1 MNSDHNDLEKIEDG
15 LSNKLIYRITEKE
28 NTKIII
34 DFSRDKQ
41 EFKNFLTVY
50 EILQKINISIPKI
63 YEVNQKQYKIY
74 MQDFGK
80 NRFNKIYNKDNL
92 YKLLKLAVENI
103 IVIQNESNL
112 NNLKNLKEYTFEDL
126 KIELKEF
133 VTYYIPNNK
142 NSNFPTSKF
151 YESWKSIFY
160 SQNYNMKNFVHKD
173 FEFVN
178 LFFLE
183 NCESHL
189 QCGIIDF
196 QSAFKG
202 FIGWDLISLLENPRI
217 NFTRDYNDKLIEYFY
232 DNTSIIENFNTFLE
246 QYYVLSLARQTRLLG
261 RWRKLLSTNNDNK
274 YLNYLKITKSRTIA
288 TLNNIKNY
296 ELRSMYEKYLKYKN
310 KVLLKNTI
318 DFFTNI
324 GCDEILINT
333 HYLHN
338 KIKKYLDKNFKKYP
352 IQIIYEKKILGTGGG
367 VKNIFNYTNRKKICV
382 VNSDI
387 FWNNKNKSHIKY
399 FLSNYQDVSHCK
411 MLLSKDINFLGL
423 KKENGDFNLKR
434 NIVINSKN
442 KNLYFLFL
450 NLKN

>member
-74 MQDFGK
+74 MEDFGK

-133 VTYYIPNNK
+133 VTYYIPTNK

-151 YESWKSIFY
+151 YESWKSLFY
-160 SQNYNMKNFVHKD
+160 YQNYNMKNFVHKD

-178 LFFLE
+178 LFFFE

-196 QSAFKG
+196 QSAYKG

-217 NFTRDYNDKLIEYFY
+217 NFTRDYNDKLIKYFY
-232 DNTSIIENFNTFLE
+232 DNTSIIGNFDTFLE

-261 RWRKLLSTNNDNK
+261 RWRKLLSINNDNK

-288 TLNNIKNY
+288 TLNNIKDY
-296 ELRSMYEKYLKYKN
+296 QLRSMYEKYL
-310 KVLLKNTI
+310 
-318 DFFTNI
+318 
-324 GCDEILINT
+324 
-333 HYLHN
+333 
-338 KIKKYLDKNFKKYP
+338 
-352 IQIIYEKKILGTGGG
+352 
-367 VKNIFNYTNRKKICV
+367 
-382 VNSDI
+382 
-387 FWNNKNKSHIKY
+387 
-399 FLSNYQDVSHCK
+399 
-411 MLLSKDINFLGL
+411 
-423 KKENGDFNLKR
+423 
-434 NIVINSKN
+434 
-442 KNLYFLFL
+442 
-450 NLKN
+450 

>member
-1 MNSDHNDLEKIEDG
+1 MNSDHNDIVKIEDG

-92 YKLLKLAVENI
+92 YKLLRLAVENI
-103 IVIQNESNL
+103 IVIQNELNL

-133 VTYYIPNNK
+133 VTYYIPTNK

-151 YESWKSIFY
+151 YELWKSIFY
-160 SQNYNMKNFVHKD
+160 SQNYNMYNFVHKD

-217 NFTRDYNDKLIEYFY
+217 NFTRDYNEKLIEYFY
-232 DNTSIIENFNTFLE
+232 DNTSIIDNFNTFLE

-261 RWRKLLSTNNDNK
+261 RWRKLLSTNNHNQ
-274 YLNYLKITKSRTIA
+274 YLDYLKITKSRTIA
-288 TLNNIKNY
+288 TLNNVKNY
-296 ELRSMYEKYLKYKN
+296 ELRSIYEKYL
-310 KVLLKNTI
+310 
-318 DFFTNI
+318 
-324 GCDEILINT
+324 
-333 HYLHN
+333 
-338 KIKKYLDKNFKKYP
+338 
-352 IQIIYEKKILGTGGG
+352 
-367 VKNIFNYTNRKKICV
+367 
-382 VNSDI
+382 
-387 FWNNKNKSHIKY
+387 
-399 FLSNYQDVSHCK
+399 
-411 MLLSKDINFLGL
+411 
-423 KKENGDFNLKR
+423 
-434 NIVINSKN
+434 
-442 KNLYFLFL
+442 
-450 NLKN
+450 

>member
-151 YESWKSIFY
+151 YELWESIFY

-183 NCESHL
+183 NYESHL

-196 QSAFKG
+196 QSAFMG

-232 DNTSIIENFNTFLE
+232 DNTPIIENLNTFRE

-296 ELRSMYEKYLKYKN
+296 ELRSIYEKYL
-310 KVLLKNTI
+310 
-318 DFFTNI
+318 
-324 GCDEILINT
+324 
-333 HYLHN
+333 
-338 KIKKYLDKNFKKYP
+338 
-352 IQIIYEKKILGTGGG
+352 
-367 VKNIFNYTNRKKICV
+367 
-382 VNSDI
+382 
-387 FWNNKNKSHIKY
+387 
-399 FLSNYQDVSHCK
+399 
-411 MLLSKDINFLGL
+411 
-423 KKENGDFNLKR
+423 
-434 NIVINSKN
+434 
-442 KNLYFLFL
+442 
-450 NLKN
+450 

>member
-80 NRFNKIYNKDNL
+80 NRFNKIHNKDNL

-103 IVIQNESNL
+103 IIIQNESNL

-151 YESWKSIFY
+151 YELWKSIFY

-296 ELRSMYEKYLKYKN
+296 ELRSMYEKYL
-310 KVLLKNTI
+310 
-318 DFFTNI
+318 
-324 GCDEILINT
+324 
-333 HYLHN
+333 
-338 KIKKYLDKNFKKYP
+338 
-352 IQIIYEKKILGTGGG
+352 
-367 VKNIFNYTNRKKICV
+367 
-382 VNSDI
+382 
-387 FWNNKNKSHIKY
+387 
-399 FLSNYQDVSHCK
+399 
-411 MLLSKDINFLGL
+411 
-423 KKENGDFNLKR
+423 
-434 NIVINSKN
+434 
-442 KNLYFLFL
+442 
-450 NLKN
+450 

>member
-15 LSNKLIYRITEKE
+15 LSNKLIYRIAEKE

-80 NRFNKIYNKDNL
+80 NRLNKIYNKDNL

-133 VTYYIPNNK
+133 VTYYIPAK
-142 NSNFPTSKF
+142 KSSNFPTSRF
-151 YESWKSIFY
+151 YELWKCIFY

-183 NCESHL
+183 NYESHL

-196 QSAFKG
+196 QSAFMG

-217 NFTRDYNDKLIEYFY
+217 NFTRDYNDELIEYFY
-232 DNTSIIENFNTFLE
+232 DNAPIIENFNTFRE

-261 RWRKLLSTNNDNK
+261 RWRKLLSTNNDHQ
-274 YLNYLKITKSRTIA
+274 YLDYLKITKSRIIA

-296 ELRSMYEKYLKYKN
+296 ELRSIYEKYL
-310 KVLLKNTI
+310 
-318 DFFTNI
+318 
-324 GCDEILINT
+324 
-333 HYLHN
+333 
-338 KIKKYLDKNFKKYP
+338 
-352 IQIIYEKKILGTGGG
+352 
-367 VKNIFNYTNRKKICV
+367 
-382 VNSDI
+382 
-387 FWNNKNKSHIKY
+387 
-399 FLSNYQDVSHCK
+399 
-411 MLLSKDINFLGL
+411 
-423 KKENGDFNLKR
+423 
-434 NIVINSKN
+434 
-442 KNLYFLFL
+442 
-450 NLKN
+450 

>member
-1 MNSDHNDLEKIEDG
+1 MNPDHIDLEKIEDG

-217 NFTRDYNDKLIEYFY
+217 NFTRDYNHKLIEYFY
-232 DNTSIIENFNTFLE
+232 DNTSIIENLNTFLE

-261 RWRKLLSTNNDNK
+261 RWKKLLSTNNDNK

-296 ELRSMYEKYLKYKN
+296 ELRSMYEKYL
-310 KVLLKNTI
+310 
-318 DFFTNI
+318 
-324 GCDEILINT
+324 
-333 HYLHN
+333 
-338 KIKKYLDKNFKKYP
+338 
-352 IQIIYEKKILGTGGG
+352 
-367 VKNIFNYTNRKKICV
+367 
-382 VNSDI
+382 
-387 FWNNKNKSHIKY
+387 
-399 FLSNYQDVSHCK
+399 
-411 MLLSKDINFLGL
+411 
-423 KKENGDFNLKR
+423 
-434 NIVINSKN
+434 
-442 KNLYFLFL
+442 
-450 NLKN
+450 

>member
-1 MNSDHNDLEKIEDG
+1 MNSDHYDLEKIEDG

-151 YESWKSIFY
+151 YESWESIFY

-196 QSAFKG
+196 QSAFMG
-202 FIGWDLISLLENPRI
+202 FIGSDLISLLENPRI
-217 NFTRDYNDKLIEYFY
+217 NFTRDYNNKLIEYFY
-232 DNTSIIENFNTFLE
+232 NNMPIIENLNTFLE

-261 RWRKLLSTNNDNK
+261 RWRKLLSTNNDNQ
-274 YLNYLKITKSRTIA
+274 YLDYLKITKSRIVA
-288 TLNNIKNY
+288 TLNNIKNH
-296 ELRSMYEKYLKYKN
+296 ELRSIYEKYL
-310 KVLLKNTI
+310 
-318 DFFTNI
+318 
-324 GCDEILINT
+324 
-333 HYLHN
+333 
-338 KIKKYLDKNFKKYP
+338 
-352 IQIIYEKKILGTGGG
+352 
-367 VKNIFNYTNRKKICV
+367 
-382 VNSDI
+382 
-387 FWNNKNKSHIKY
+387 
-399 FLSNYQDVSHCK
+399 
-411 MLLSKDINFLGL
+411 
-423 KKENGDFNLKR
+423 
-434 NIVINSKN
+434 
-442 KNLYFLFL
+442 
-450 NLKN
+450 

>member
-151 YESWKSIFY
+151 YESWESIFY

-296 ELRSMYEKYLKYKN
+296 ELRSIYEKYL
-310 KVLLKNTI
+310 
-318 DFFTNI
+318 
-324 GCDEILINT
+324 
-333 HYLHN
+333 
-338 KIKKYLDKNFKKYP
+338 
-352 IQIIYEKKILGTGGG
+352 
-367 VKNIFNYTNRKKICV
+367 
-382 VNSDI
+382 
-387 FWNNKNKSHIKY
+387 
-399 FLSNYQDVSHCK
+399 
-411 MLLSKDINFLGL
+411 
-423 KKENGDFNLKR
+423 
-434 NIVINSKN
+434 
-442 KNLYFLFL
+442 
-450 NLKN
+450 

>member
-133 VTYYIPNNK
+133 VTYYIPTNK

-151 YESWKSIFY
+151 YELWKSIFY

-217 NFTRDYNDKLIEYFY
+217 NFTRDYNDKLIKYFY
-232 DNTSIIENFNTFLE
+232 DNTSIIENLNTFRE

-261 RWRKLLSTNNDNK
+261 RWRKLLSTNNDNQ
-274 YLNYLKITKSRTIA
+274 YLDYLKITKSRTIA

-296 ELRSMYEKYLKYKN
+296 ELRSIYEKYL
-310 KVLLKNTI
+310 
-318 DFFTNI
+318 
-324 GCDEILINT
+324 
-333 HYLHN
+333 
-338 KIKKYLDKNFKKYP
+338 
-352 IQIIYEKKILGTGGG
+352 
-367 VKNIFNYTNRKKICV
+367 
-382 VNSDI
+382 
-387 FWNNKNKSHIKY
+387 
-399 FLSNYQDVSHCK
+399 
-411 MLLSKDINFLGL
+411 
-423 KKENGDFNLKR
+423 
-434 NIVINSKN
+434 
-442 KNLYFLFL
+442 
-450 NLKN
+450 

>member
-232 DNTSIIENFNTFLE
+232 DNTSILENFNTFLE

-261 RWRKLLSTNNDNK
+261 RWRKLLSTNNDNQ
-274 YLNYLKITKSRTIA
+274 YLDYLKITKSRTIA

-296 ELRSMYEKYLKYKN
+296 ELRLIYEKYL
-310 KVLLKNTI
+310 
-318 DFFTNI
+318 
-324 GCDEILINT
+324 
-333 HYLHN
+333 
-338 KIKKYLDKNFKKYP
+338 
-352 IQIIYEKKILGTGGG
+352 
-367 VKNIFNYTNRKKICV
+367 
-382 VNSDI
+382 
-387 FWNNKNKSHIKY
+387 
-399 FLSNYQDVSHCK
+399 
-411 MLLSKDINFLGL
+411 
-423 KKENGDFNLKR
+423 
-434 NIVINSKN
+434 
-442 KNLYFLFL
+442 
-450 NLKN
+450 

>member
-41 EFKNFLTVY
+41 DFKNFLNIY

-63 YEVNQKQYKIY
+63 YEVNRKQYKIY

-80 NRFNKIYNKDNL
+80 NRFNIIYNKDNL
-92 YKLLKLAVENI
+92 FKLLKLAVENI

-126 KIELKEF
+126 KIELNEF
-133 VTYYIPNNK
+133 VTYYIPANK

-196 QSAFKG
+196 QSAFMG

-217 NFTRDYNDKLIEYFY
+217 NFTRDYNNKLIEYFY
-232 DNTSIIENFNTFLE
+232 DNMPIIENLNTFRK
-246 QYYVLSLARQTRLLG
+246 QYYVLCLARQTRLLG

-274 YLNYLKITKSRTIA
+274 
-288 TLNNIKNY
+288 
-296 ELRSMYEKYLKYKN
+296 
-310 KVLLKNTI
+310 
-318 DFFTNI
+318 
-324 GCDEILINT
+324 
-333 HYLHN
+333 
-338 KIKKYLDKNFKKYP
+338 
-352 IQIIYEKKILGTGGG
+352 
-367 VKNIFNYTNRKKICV
+367 
-382 VNSDI
+382 
-387 FWNNKNKSHIKY
+387 
-399 FLSNYQDVSHCK
+399 
-411 MLLSKDINFLGL
+411 
-423 KKENGDFNLKR
+423 
-434 NIVINSKN
+434 
-442 KNLYFLFL
+442 
-450 NLKN
+450 

>member
-1 MNSDHNDLEKIEDG
+1 MNSDHNDLEKIGDG

-246 QYYVLSLARQTRLLG
+246 QYYVLSLARQSRLLG
-261 RWRKLLSTNNDNK
+261 RWKKLLSTNNDNK

-296 ELRSMYEKYLKYKN
+296 ELRSMYEKYL
-310 KVLLKNTI
+310 
-318 DFFTNI
+318 
-324 GCDEILINT
+324 
-333 HYLHN
+333 
-338 KIKKYLDKNFKKYP
+338 
-352 IQIIYEKKILGTGGG
+352 
-367 VKNIFNYTNRKKICV
+367 
-382 VNSDI
+382 
-387 FWNNKNKSHIKY
+387 
-399 FLSNYQDVSHCK
+399 
-411 MLLSKDINFLGL
+411 
-423 KKENGDFNLKR
+423 
-434 NIVINSKN
+434 
-442 KNLYFLFL
+442 
-450 NLKN
+450 